1 MSLKIF
7 NTLSG
12 RKEEF
17 VPLTQG
23 QVRMYVCG
31 VTVYDSSHIGHARSL
46 LTFDIIY
53 RYLKFLGYRVE
64 FVRNFTDVD
73 DKIIKR
79 ANDENVSW
87 ETITERYIEEFCR
100 DSELLGLLRPT
111 TEPRATLHIA
121 EIIALIQRLEN
132 KGLAY
137 RVDGDVYYSVQGF
150 SGYGKLS
157 RKKIDEL
164 EAGARVEVDERKRSP
179 LDFALWKSSK
189 PNEPT
194 WDSPWGPGR
203 PGWHIEC
210 SAMSTKYLGQPFD
223 IHGGGSD
230 LMFPHH
236 ENEIAQSEG
245 AFGEPLAR
253 YWIHNGLLTVNGE
266 KMSKSLGNYFTIQEI
281 LQAHDPVAL
290 RHLFLGAHYRN
301 PMDFSKEGL
310 LEAGRA
316 VDRIYET
323 IDRAERVADEK
334 LAVAAEPMLLD
345 AFKREM
351 DDDFN
356 TPRALALIFDEVRS
370 LNRLLDEKKQE
381 ALATRTAALKMMG
394 DVLGLLQYSPKVFV
408 DRKKNRWLQREGLT
422 HAQINQWIAARNQ
435 ARKKK
440 NWQEADRMR
449 QKLNEKGILLE
460 DLPGGTEWKVK

>member
-87 ETITERYIEEFCR
+87 EAITERYIEEFCR

-394 DVLGLLQYSPKVFV
+394 DVLGLLQYSPKVFF

>member
-17 VPLTQG
+17 VPLTPG
-23 QVRMYVCG
+23 QARMYVCG
-31 VTVYDSSHIGHARSL
+31 VTVYDASHIGHARSL

-53 RYLKFLGYRVE
+53 RYLRFLGYRVE

-79 ANDENVSW
+79 ANDENVRW
-87 ETITERYIEEFCR
+87 ETITERYIEEFYR

-111 TEPRATLHIA
+111 IEPRATLHIA

-137 RVDGDVYYSVQGF
+137 CVDGDVYYSVQRF

-157 RKKIDEL
+157 GKKIDEL
-164 EAGARVEVDERKRSP
+164 EAGARVEVDERKRYP

-245 AFGEPLAR
+245 AFDKPLAR

-266 KMSKSLGNYFTIQEI
+266 KMSKSLGNYFTIDEI
-281 LQAHDPVAL
+281 LQEHDPVAL
-290 RHLFLGAHYRN
+290 RQLFLGSHYRN
-301 PMDFSKEGL
+301 PMDFSEEGL
-310 LEAGRA
+310 LEAGKA
-316 VDRIYET
+316 ADRIYEI
-323 IDRAERVADEK
+323 IDRAERAADK
-334 LAVAAEPMLLD
+334 QLDVAAEPKLLD
-345 AFKREM
+345 AFRAEM

-370 LNRLLDEKKQE
+370 LNRLLDEKKYE
-381 ALATRTAALKMMG
+381 GLAARTTALKAMG
-394 DVLGLLQYSPKVFV
+394 DALGLLQCSPEVFFE
-408 DRKKNRWLQREGLT
+408 RKKNRWLQREGLT
-422 HAQINQWIAARNQ
+422 HAQIDQWIAARNQ

-440 NWQEADRMR
+440 DWQEADRMR
-449 QKLNEKGILLE
+449 QELKEKGILLE

>member
-1 MSLKIF
+1 M
-7 NTLSG
+7 
-12 RKEEF
+12 
-17 VPLTQG
+17 PLTQG

-87 ETITERYIEEFCR
+87 ETITERYIEEFYR

-111 TEPRATLHIA
+111 IEPRATLHIA

-150 SGYGKLS
+150 PGYGKLS
-157 RKKIDEL
+157 GKKIDEL

-194 WDSPWGPGR
+194 WHSPWGPGR

-210 SAMSTKYLGQPFD
+210 SAMSTKYL
-223 IHGGGSD
+223 
-230 LMFPHH
+230 
-236 ENEIAQSEG
+236 
-245 AFGEPLAR
+245 
-253 YWIHNGLLTVNGE
+253 
-266 KMSKSLGNYFTIQEI
+266 
-281 LQAHDPVAL
+281 
-290 RHLFLGAHYRN
+290 
-301 PMDFSKEGL
+301 
-310 LEAGRA
+310 
-316 VDRIYET
+316 
-323 IDRAERVADEK
+323 
-334 LAVAAEPMLLD
+334 
-345 AFKREM
+345 
-351 DDDFN
+351 
-356 TPRALALIFDEVRS
+356 
-370 LNRLLDEKKQE
+370 
-381 ALATRTAALKMMG
+381 
-394 DVLGLLQYSPKVFV
+394 
-408 DRKKNRWLQREGLT
+408 
-422 HAQINQWIAARNQ
+422 
-435 ARKKK
+435 
-440 NWQEADRMR
+440 
-449 QKLNEKGILLE
+449 
-460 DLPGGTEWKVK
+460 

>member
-87 ETITERYIEEFCR
+87 ETITERYIEEFYR

-111 TEPRATLHIA
+111 IEPRATLHIA

-150 SGYGKLS
+150 PGYGKLS
-157 RKKIDEL
+157 GKKIDEL

-194 WDSPWGPGR
+194 WHSPWGPGR

-266 KMSKSLGNYFTIQEI
+266 KMSKSLGNYFTIEEI
-281 LQAHDPVAL
+281 LQEHDPIAL
-290 RHLFLGAHYRN
+290 RQSFLGSHYRN
-301 PMDFSKEGL
+301 PMDFSEEGL
-310 LEAGRA
+310 VEAGKA

-323 IDRAERVADEK
+323 IDRAERTAGEK
-334 LAVAAEPMLLD
+334 LDGDAEPKLLD
-345 AFKREM
+345 AFRKEM

-370 LNRLLDEKKQE
+370 LNRLLDEKKHE
-381 ALATRTAALKMMG
+381 GLAARTAALKMMG
-394 DVLGLLQYSPKVFV
+394 DALGLLQYSPGIFFG
-408 DRKKNRWLQREGLT
+408 RKKSRWLRRQSLT
-422 HAQINQWIAARNQ
+422 YEQVERWIAERNQ
-435 ARKKK
+435 ARQGK
-440 NWQEADRMR
+440 NWREADRIR
-449 QKLNEKGILLE
+449 QQLNDNGILVE
-460 DLPGGTEWKVK
+460 DTPGGTEWKVK

>member
-1 MSLKIF
+1 M
-7 NTLSG
+7 
-12 RKEEF
+12 
-17 VPLTQG
+17 PLTQG

-87 ETITERYIEEFCR
+87 ETITERYIEEFYR

-111 TEPRATLHIA
+111 IEPRATLHIA

-150 SGYGKLS
+150 PGYGKLS
-157 RKKIDEL
+157 GKKIDEL

-194 WDSPWGPGR
+194 WHSPWGPGR

-266 KMSKSLGNYFTIQEI
+266 KMSKSLGNYFTIEEI
-281 LQAHDPVAL
+281 LQEHDPIAL
-290 RHLFLGAHYRN
+290 RQLFLGSHYRN
-301 PMDFSKEGL
+301 PMDFSEEGL
-310 LEAGRA
+310 VEAGKA

-323 IDRAERVADEK
+323 IDRAERTAGEK
-334 LAVAAEPMLLD
+334 LDGDAEPKLLD
-345 AFKREM
+345 AFRKEM

-370 LNRLLDEKKQE
+370 LNRLLDEKKHE
-381 ALATRTAALKMMG
+381 GLAARTAALKMMG
-394 DVLGLLQYSPKVFV
+394 DALGLLQYSPGIFFG
-408 DRKKNRWLQREGLT
+408 RKKSRWLRRQSLT
-422 HAQINQWIAARNQ
+422 YEQVERWIAERNQ
-435 ARKKK
+435 ARQGK
-440 NWQEADRMR
+440 NWREADRIR
-449 QKLNEKGILLE
+449 QQLNDNGILVE
-460 DLPGGTEWKVK
+460 DTPGGTEWKVK

>member
-12 RKEEF
+12 AKEEF
-17 VPLTQG
+17 FPLTESE
-23 QVRMYVCG
+23 VRMYVCG

-79 ANDENVSW
+79 ANDENVNW
-87 ETITERYIEEFCR
+87 GTITERYIAEFYR
-100 DSELLGLLRPT
+100 DSEALGLLRPT
-111 TEPRATLHIA
+111 VEPRATLHIA

-137 RVDGDVYYSVQGF
+137 RIDGDVYFSVKGF
-150 SGYGKLS
+150 PGYGKLS
-157 RKKIDEL
+157 GKKTDEL
-164 EAGARVEVDERKRSP
+164 EAGARVEVDERKKSP

-189 PNEPT
+189 PGEPI

-245 AFGEPLAR
+245 AFGCPLAR

-281 LQAHDPVAL
+281 LQENDSVAL
-290 RHLFLGAHYRN
+290 RHLYLGSHYRN
-301 PMDFSKEGL
+301 PVDFSKEGL
-310 LEAGRA
+310 VEAGKA

-323 IDRAERVADEK
+323 IDRAEQGAGGKSE
-334 LAVAAEPMLLD
+334 AVAEPAILD
-345 AFKREM
+345 AFRKEM

-356 TPRALALIFDEVRS
+356 TPRALALVFDEARS
-370 LNRLLDEKKQE
+370 LNRLLDEKKYVDVP
-381 ALATRTAALKMMG
+381 ARTAALRSVC
-394 DVLGLLQYSPKVFV
+394 DVLGLLQYSPQMFFA
-408 DRKKNRWLQREGLT
+408 RRKNRWLQRQGLT
-422 HAQINQWIAARNQ
+422 SEKIEQWIAERNE
-435 ARKKK
+435 ARKKR
-440 NWQEADRMR
+440 NWREADRIR
-449 QKLNEKGILLE
+449 QQLKEMGILVE